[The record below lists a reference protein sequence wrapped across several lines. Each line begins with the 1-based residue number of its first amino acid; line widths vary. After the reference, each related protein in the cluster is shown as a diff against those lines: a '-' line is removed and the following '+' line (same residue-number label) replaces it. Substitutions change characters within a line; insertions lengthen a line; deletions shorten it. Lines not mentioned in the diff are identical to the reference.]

1 MALFYFE
8 KVEMF
13 KNYETIDL
21 PKSERIKTDKSK
33 VTVKIKLDSKEVMRD
48 IREAIKESIKRNI
61 EVII

>member
-1 MALFYFE
+1 
-8 KVEMF
+8 MF